1 MAVKAAPGIIRSHQL
16 LHYSLSLSLWMTD
29 MSECKWARG
38 ESGTCDWQL
47 CSDSVCLLNERASG
61 ETRSSKS
68 LSRTAHGS
76 ILYCRHGEILAR
88 ADARGKKGRRG
99 EKELYFRRGFRWVA
113 FVMEGEDGVISL
125 SVCFRLSLRAPVR
138 KMDELPRELTGSR

>member
-1 MAVKAAPGIIRSHQL
+1 MAVKAAAGIIWSHQL
-16 LHYSLSLSLWMTD
+16 LAFSLSLYEWLTRANANEREQKAVCLIDSCALIAYACW
-29 MSECKWARG
+29 MSERRDVEQQIALQKP
-38 ESGTCDWQL
+38 
-47 CSDSVCLLNERASG
+47 
-61 ETRSSKS
+61 
-68 LSRTAHGS
+68 HGS
-76 ILYCRHGEILAR
+76 ILYCRHREILAR
-88 ADARGKKGRRG
+88 ADMRGKKGRRE